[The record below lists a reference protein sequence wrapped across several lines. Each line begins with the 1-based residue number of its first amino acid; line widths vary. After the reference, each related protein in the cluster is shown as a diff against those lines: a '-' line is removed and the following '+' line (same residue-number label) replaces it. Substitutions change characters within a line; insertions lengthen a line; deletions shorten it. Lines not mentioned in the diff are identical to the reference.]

1 VKPQHAETQFTTA
14 PLQTGSIQSTDG
26 AAKQETSM
34 PTMTDN
40 RRKRIQA
47 KQNKAENTLKREAK
61 IAKKA
66 RNSAKAAKT
75 S

>member
-1 VKPQHAETQFTTA
+1 
-14 PLQTGSIQSTDG
+14 
-26 AAKQETSM
+26 M

-75 S
+75 G